1 MTEAEAVRLCRA
13 GGASGQ
19 AAFRLI
25 YDRHAPDVFRFQMKI
40 LRDAGLAEDAVQE
53 TFVRL
58 HRGLGGF
65 HPERPLRPWVLTI
78 ARNVAIDLLRSTRA
92 RPAAPLSDPGE
103 VESRE
108 GEPSGRAV
116 ESERREI
123 VASALEALDP
133 EDRTILVLR
142 HFEGLTVEEIARGGA
157 ITVRTAFNR
166 LRSAA
171 LVLVRELR
179 RRGFHAPEVGS

>member
-1 MTEAEAVRLCRA
+1 MTEAEAIRLCRA
-13 GGASGQ
+13 GGAEAQ
-19 AAFRLI
+19 AAFRFI

-40 LRDAGLAEDAVQE
+40 LRDAGLAEDSVQE

-65 HPERPLRPWVLTI
+65 DPERPLRPWVLTV
-78 ARNVAIDLLRSTRA
+78 ARNVAIDLLRSSRA
-92 RPAAPLSDPGE
+92 RSAAPLSDPSAL
-103 VESRE
+103 ESRD
-108 GEPSGRAV
+108 GEASGRAV

-157 ITVRTAFNR
+157 FTVRTAFNR
-166 LRSAA
+166 LRTAA
-171 LVLVRELR
+171 AVLARELK